1 MKLSNHH
8 AQPVQKLSN
17 HRSLISILKQITYWS
32 SLLLFLSLGA
42 ASANAN
48 DQRELRQAQKALS
61 AGNYDKAFD
70 QYKKK
75 SEHNPLAQFSLALF
89 YDYGWGRPIDRAK
102 ACHWYE
108 KAAQGDIPAA
118 AHFLGVCLA
127 KGVHRDADGKQ
138 AVHWFQVAA
147 DLGHHY
153 SLCDMAELYMQ
164 GNGVTKDP
172 AKALSLCQQAAEQGV
187 VRAMTRMG
195 LFYLEGDKTI
205 QDPGSASRWFEMAAQ
220 RNAPEAQ
227 YYLGTMMQDGI
238 GQPKQPIK
246 ARFWFEQAASQGYVR
261 AYYPTAELYF
271 KAPADP
277 QTDMWSEQ
285 DLAKAYLWLTT
296 TLQSSQNSKEKQ
308 QVAAMLVQVLE
319 VMPETWRP
327 NLDTTVAEHLK
338 AHPNQTN

>member
-1 MKLSNHH
+1 MK
-8 AQPVQKLSN
+8 QPYRHTLPMQLFSF
-17 HRSLISILKQITYWS
+17 HSSLASIAKQIICWS
-32 SLLLFLSLGA
+32 SLALVISLGA
-42 ASANAN
+42 APANAD
-48 DQRELRQAQKALS
+48 DQRELRQAQKALA
-61 AGNYDKAFD
+61 AGDYDKAFD

-127 KGVHRDADGKQ
+127 KGIHRDADGKQ
-138 AVHWFQVAA
+138 AAHWFQVAA

-172 AKALSLCQQAAEQGV
+172 AKALGLCQQAAEHDV

-205 QDPGSASRWFEMAAQ
+205 QEPGSASRWFEMAAQ

-227 YYLGTMMQDGI
+227 YYLGTMMRDGV
-238 GQPKQPIK
+238 GQPKQPTK

-271 KAPADP
+271 NAPADP

-296 TLQSSQNSKEKQ
+296 TQQSSQSSKEKQ
-308 QVAAMLVQVLE
+308 QVAEMLEQVLE

-338 AHPNQTN
+338 AHSNQTN